1 MSLVMTPAARLSNAA
16 ILAAWEA
23 GQAGSPLDRANAV
36 LGYAVPEAERA
47 GLDAW
52 TMGRRDARLL
62 DVYAA
67 TFGDEIAGLVAC
79 PECGEQLEI
88 ALAPDGIRS
97 PYGSA
102 EQEFELLETESGYHL
117 IFRLPT
123 GADLR
128 AGAVYESEG
137 MARRALLERCVVR
150 AERAGVVIPVA
161 DLPEPLIV
169 RLGEAMAEHD
179 TQSDVRL
186 DLACPACTHT
196 WQARFDISDFVW
208 REVVARV
215 RRLIAD
221 IHTLALAYGWREA
234 DILALSDARRNLYLE
249 QLLR

>member
-1 MSLVMTPAARLSNAA
+1 MSLVMSSERLSNAA

-36 LGYAVPEAERA
+36 LWYAVPDAERSA
-47 GLDAW
+47 LDAW
-52 TMGRRDARLL
+52 TTGRRDARLL

-67 TFGDEIAGLVAC
+67 TFGDQLAGLVAC

-88 ALAPDGIRS
+88 ALGPDDIRS

-102 EQEFELLETESGYHL
+102 EQEFDLLDAESGYRL
-117 IFRLPT
+117 TFRLPT

-128 AGAVYESEG
+128 AAAVYESEG
-137 MARRALLERCVVR
+137 AARRTLLERSIVR
-150 AERAGVVIPVA
+150 AEQPGAAIPVVN
-161 DLPEPLIV
+161 LPEPLIA
-169 RLGEAMAEHD
+169 RLGDAMAEHD
-179 TQSDVRL
+179 AQSDVRL
-186 DLACPACTHT
+186 DLACPACAHT
-196 WQARFDISDFVW
+196 WQARFDIGDFVW

-234 DILALSDARRNLYLE
+234 DILALSDARRNMYLE
-249 QLLR
+249 QLLG

>member
-1 MSLVMTPAARLSNAA
+1 MSLVMSSERLSNTA

-36 LGYAVPEAERA
+36 LWYAVPDAERSA
-47 GLDAW
+47 LDAW
-52 TMGRRDARLL
+52 TTGRRDARLL

-67 TFGDEIAGLVAC
+67 TFGDQLAGLVAC

-88 ALAPDGIRS
+88 ALGPDDIRG

-102 EQEFELLETESGYHL
+102 AQEFELVDAETAYH
-117 IFRLPT
+117 IVFRLPVS
-123 GADLR
+123 ADLR
-128 AGAVYESEG
+128 ASTVYESEG
-137 MARRALLERCVVR
+137 VARRALLERCIVR
-150 AERAGVVIPVA
+150 LEQAGTAIPA
-161 DLPEPLIV
+161 ANLPEPLIV
-169 RLGEAMAEHD
+169 RVGEAMAEHD
-179 TQSDVRL
+179 AQSDVRL
-186 DLACPACTHT
+186 DLVCPACAHA
-196 WQARFDISDFVW
+196 WQARFDIGDFVW

-249 QLLR
+249 QLLG